1 MVSERQKGNNRI
13 FSNTIYL
20 YLRKIFT
27 LGVGLYTSRALLH
40 YLGVDDYGLYGLVGS
55 VIVLFGS
62 LRVLFSTSIQRFINV
77 ETGRGNFE
85 RVNVVFSMGMKIQT
99 AIALIFI
106 AVIETAAFFILPT
119 LNIPPEKLSVA
130 WVILQF
136 SMLTAAISMLTVPFD
151 GLIISYEKFKIYAVF
166 ATIESVLKLGAVL
179 SLALSPVLPV
189 IFYAAMLLV
198 VSLVMRLGLAIYC
211 RQTFGEVARFRNVRD
226 RQLMREMSGFAG
238 WQFVGEMGYTVSQ
251 SGINFVLN
259 LFGGVVANAAKAV
272 ATQVMGI
279 TITLADDLNL
289 SFSPQIISTYSRGEF
304 SRYRELAYLS
314 FKTNFLAVIIL
325 CFPVF
330 IMAPSLLKIWLVNVP
345 ENTITFIPGL
355 LLYSIFLPF
364 EFTFNILMKA
374 NGNIKKFQ
382 IIKALLMLSN
392 IPISWLLLWFGAPL
406 YIVFYVMTAIEIS
419 YISVLLI
426 IGHDEL
432 QLPISAFLKNVAI
445 PVCRSIVT
453 LVCLIVISEHLRL
466 NSYTSVIEVIVI
478 TISLFIIGV
487 IASCSTVFSISQLK
501 RIGTMI
507 KVKVSK

>member
-1 MVSERQKGNNRI
+1 
-13 FSNTIYL
+13 
-20 YLRKIFT
+20 
-27 LGVGLYTSRALLH
+27 
-40 YLGVDDYGLYGLVGS
+40 
-55 VIVLFGS
+55 
-62 LRVLFSTSIQRFINV
+62 
-77 ETGRGNFE
+77 
-85 RVNVVFSMGMKIQT
+85 
-99 AIALIFI
+99 
-106 AVIETAAFFILPT
+106 
-119 LNIPPEKLSVA
+119 
-130 WVILQF
+130 
-136 SMLTAAISMLTVPFD
+136 
-151 GLIISYEKFKIYAVF
+151 
-166 ATIESVLKLGAVL
+166 
-179 SLALSPVLPV
+179 
-189 IFYAAMLLV
+189 
-198 VSLVMRLGLAIYC
+198 
-211 RQTFGEVARFRNVRD
+211 
-226 RQLMREMSGFAG
+226 
-238 WQFVGEMGYTVSQ
+238 
-251 SGINFVLN
+251 
-259 LFGGVVANAAKAV
+259 
-272 ATQVMGI
+272 MGI